1 MKIKTVLSVIEKYG
15 MLEKDDTVV
24 VGFSGG
30 ADSVS
35 LLYVLIQLKNE
46 FNLNLIGAHVNH
58 GIRGEEADRDENF
71 CREFCLKYGI
81 RFESLKVNVPLLASE
96 NSMSEEEY
104 GRKVR
109 YDFFSSLAG
118 ESGKIATAHNLN
130 DSVETLLFN
139 LARGTS
145 GKGACSIPAVRGN
158 IIRPLIETPRE
169 EIESFCEEN
178 SLQYVTDST
187 NFENEYS
194 RNKIRNVVIPALKEI
209 NPSAVY
215 AVARYIESA
224 KQDEELLSAITEEN
238 YKSCFADGKLSEDK
252 LSGLASG
259 MKRRIVAKFLSANTK
274 SDVSAKNIDDI
285 VSLIGTDK
293 SVNSA
298 GGIKIQSRGGFL
310 SVVNGDEESIVP
322 WQIEITKKNKCL
334 DFPYGT
340 VEVKILNIKDLQIL
354 NKENI
359 DNYIDCDKISNA
371 LCLRNRVSGDEITLR
386 KRNVTKSLKKLFNE
400 DGVPLSERNKLAV
413 LSDGESVVWVQNYG
427 TSKNFCIDKDSK
439 NIMKIEI
446 LN

>member
-35 LLYVLIQLKNE
+35 LLYVLLQLKNE

-81 RFESLKVNVPLLASE
+81 RFESLKVNVPLLARE

-238 YKSCFADGKLSEDK
+238 YKSCLADGKLSEDK

-298 GGIKIQSRGGFL
+298 GGIKIQSRDGFL

-322 WQIEITKKNKCL
+322 WQIEITKKNKCC

-340 VEVKILNIKDLQIL
+340 VEVL
-354 NKENI
+354 
-359 DNYIDCDKISNA
+359 
-371 LCLRNRVSGDEITLR
+371 
-386 KRNVTKSLKKLFNE
+386 SL
-400 DGVPLSERNKLAV
+400 
-413 LSDGESVVWVQNYG
+413 
-427 TSKNFCIDKDSK
+427 IH
-439 NIMKIEI
+439 I
-446 LN
+446 